1 MDPQKIVH
9 TLQASLQAEHREEAE
24 KLLNEM
30 QRMTGFGPTLLQ
42 IILEPSL
49 NLSIRQSGGVFF
61 KNMILKSWRYKVN
74 DELDGELFFVLDDSD
89 KNNIRSVIVAAIV
102 NSEIQLQSILK
113 VALEKILRV
122 DYPSRFPNFVDQ
134 LAGTLN
140 SSEFR
145 EFHGAL
151 SCLHALIKVCENKP
165 TEKNSI
171 IQIMGNLLP
180 ILHHRLGVLAADSSD
195 NSLILQKLILKI
207 FCTFTNSFIQP
218 TVLNAEWITQWHILL
233 CSLLESFTG
242 ADDDD
247 QSLYW
252 KRQKWVTRTFCIW
265 FNNYGSPGYVASKY
279 NAFAD
284 WYLKSHVPPVLTSFL
299 KICDAYRQKT
309 FVSDIVMSAVFQY
322 FRSAMLHSFSWKL
335 LLVHFDSLLRDVI
348 IPCISYNKETAEL
361 WEGDPLEFIRS
372 NTDYETDDTACDA
385 ARLFIKRTCTSRKRI
400 LDKCMEYCVQLL
412 NSDLSPEIKDGAF
425 HLIGTVCHNLLKN
438 KVYKEQLESF
448 MTTHVLALFEASEG
462 YRRARACWL
471 VGRLSRAEFNN
482 KEILCQIAAMCRH
495 LMCLDPD
502 LPVRVAAAKT
512 VFALINDQESV
523 KSLMSQYFPDLTM
536 QLLKLLRE
544 TEFDDLNT
552 VFRTLL
558 EHQEIIPISVQILQH
573 LSGTFLKIV
582 GVQEN
587 GVVSPDGVADGG
599 AYNESQEY
607 QCMVATGIMENIES
621 IISVME
627 DNAELVA
634 ASEGVIAEL
643 IQIILKNEVDDF
655 YDEAFSLTCS
665 LTCQKI
671 SSTMWGLFEWL
682 YQAYNKDASDYFS
695 SMAPALHNYIE
706 MDPKGFLESQERV
719 KMFTNM
725 CIKELQKLEEDE
737 DSDSGATHAAKLLE
751 VLIINYRGQLDS
763 YIPEFIECAINTIRI
778 TSSTDLRVRCLLII
792 IASIITSSSLV
803 LPILCSHMWPET
815 QTPILEKVLKL
826 WLDSIH
832 KFHGV
837 HDQRV
842 CVLGLCTLL
851 NLSPDQRPPIIDAG
865 SSQFLPNVLH
875 VLNALKES
883 YATKRELEK
892 EEEEEDDDSDDDDD
906 QSDEDVEAV
915 DSDADVVDEEG
926 SKYLDLLEAVEA
938 DLHNEDVDEG
948 LDGDVGEDDFDD
960 DYSTNSLIEA
970 YTTELDKEE
979 NEMDEYVTFYHLMTQ
994 LETSDTDW
1002 YQRLISSLTEAQK
1015 SEFKEIAQTA
1025 INCMAHKESKR
1036 IEKAGGY
1043 NFQQTDVPSSF
1054 NFSGDPPPQA

>member
-1 MDPQKIVH
+1 MDPQKIVQ

-30 QRMTGFGPTLLQ
+30 QRMVGFGPTLLQ

-61 KNMILKSWRYKVN
+61 KNMILKSWRYKIN
-74 DELDGELFFVLDDSD
+74 DELDGQLFFVLDDSD

-165 TEKNSI
+165 SEKNSI

-218 TVLNAEWITQWHILL
+218 TVLNTEWITQWHILL
-233 CSLLESFTG
+233 CSLLEDFNG

-252 KRQKWVTRTFCIW
+252 KRQKWVTRTSCIW

-284 WYLKSHVPPVLTSFL
+284 WYLKSHVPQVLNSFL

-348 IPCISYNKETAEL
+348 IPCISFNKETAEL
-361 WEGDPLEFIRS
+361 WEEDPLEFIRS

-385 ARLFIKRTCTSRKRI
+385 ARLFIKRACTSRKRI

-412 NSDLSPEIKDGAF
+412 NSDVCHEVKDGAF

-438 KVYKEQLESF
+438 KVYKEQLENF

-471 VGRLSRAEFNN
+471 VGRLSLAEFNN
-482 KEILCQIAAMCRH
+482 KEILCQIAMMCRH
-495 LMCLDPD
+495 LMCSDPD

-512 VFALINDQESV
+512 VFALINDQEAI

-552 VFRTLL
+552 VFHTLL

-587 GVVSPDGVADGG
+587 GVVSADGVADGG

-607 QCMVATGIMENIES
+607 QCIVANGIMENIES

-655 YDEAFSLTCS
+655 YDEALSLACS

-671 SSTMWGLFEWL
+671 SSTMWGVFEWL

-706 MDPKGFLESQERV
+706 LDPKGFLESQERV
-719 KMFTNM
+719 KMFTTM

-737 DSDSGATHAAKLLE
+737 DSDSGAIHAAKLLE
-751 VLIINYRGQLDS
+751 VLIINYHGQLDS
-763 YIPEFIECAINTIRI
+763 YIPEFIESAINTIRI
-778 TSSTDLRVRCLLII
+778 TSSTDLRIRCLLII

-803 LPILCSHMWPET
+803 LPIFCSHMWPET
-815 QTPILEKVLKL
+815 QTPILEKVLKI
-826 WLDSIH
+826 WLNSIH

-851 NLSPDQRPPIIDAG
+851 NLSADQRPPIIDAG

-875 VLNALKES
+875 VLNALKDS
-883 YATKRELEK
+883 YATKRVHEK
-892 EEEEEDDDSDDDDD
+892 EEEEEDDSEDDDDE
-906 QSDEDVEAV
+906 SEEDVEAV

-926 SKYLDLLEAVEA
+926 SKYLELLEAVEA
-938 DLHNEDVDEG
+938 DLHNDDVDEG
-948 LDGDVGEDDFDD
+948 LDGDVGNDDFDD
-960 DYSTNSLIEA
+960 DYSNNSLIEA
-970 YTTELDKEE
+970 YTTEIDKEE
-979 NEMDEYVTFYHLMTQ
+979 NEMDEYVTFYHLMTR

-1002 YQRLISSLTEAQK
+1002 YQRLTSSLTEAQK
-1015 SEFKEIAQTA
+1015 LEFKEIAQTA
-1025 INCMAHKESKR
+1025 VNCMAQKESKR

>member
-30 QRMTGFGPTLLQ
+30 QRMVGFGPTLLQ

-49 NLSIRQSGGVFF
+49 DLSIRQSGGVFL
-61 KNMILKSWRYKVN
+61 KNMILKSWRCKVN

-102 NSEIQLQSILK
+102 NSEIQIQSILK
-113 VALEKILRV
+113 VALEKILRI
-122 DYPSRFPNFVDQ
+122 DYPSRFPGFVDQ

-145 EFHGAL
+145 EFHGTLA
-151 SCLHALIKVCENKP
+151 CLHALIKVCENKP
-165 TEKNSI
+165 SEKNSM
-171 IQIMGNLLP
+171 IQIMSNLLP
-180 ILHHRLGVLAADSSD
+180 ILHHRLGVLATDSSD

-207 FCTFTNSFIQP
+207 FCSFTNSFIQP
-218 TVLNAEWITQWHILL
+218 TVLNAEFITQWHILL
-233 CSLLESFTG
+233 CSLLENFNG

-252 KRQKWVTRTFCIW
+252 KRQKWVTRIFRIW

-284 WYLKSHVPPVLTSFL
+284 WYLKSHVPQVLTSLL

-309 FVSDIVMSAVFQY
+309 FVSDNVMSTVFQY
-322 FRSAMLHSFSWKL
+322 FSSAMLHSFSWKIL
-335 LLVHFDSLLRDVI
+335 QVHFDTLLRDVI
-348 IPCISYNKETAEL
+348 IPCISFNKVMAEL
-361 WEGDPLEFIRS
+361 WEEDPLEYIRS
-372 NTDYETDDTACDA
+372 NTDYETDDTACEA
-385 ARLFIKRTCTSRKRI
+385 ARLFIKETCTSRKRI
-400 LDKCMEYCVQLL
+400 LDKCMEYCVQVL
-412 NSDLSPEIKDGAF
+412 NSDLSPEVKDGAF

-438 KVYKEQLESF
+438 KVYKEQLENF
-448 MTTHVLALFEASEG
+448 MTTHVLTLFEAYEG
-462 YRRARACWL
+462 FRRARACWL

-482 KEILCQIAAMCRH
+482 KEILCQIAMMCRH
-495 LMCLDPD
+495 LMCSDPD

-512 VFALINDQESV
+512 VFALINDQQAV
-523 KSLMSQYFPDLTM
+523 KAVMSQYFPDLTM
-536 QLLKLLRE
+536 QLLKLFRE
-544 TEFDDLNT
+544 TEFDDLNV

-573 LSGTFLKIV
+573 LSGTFLKLV

-587 GVVSPDGVADGG
+587 GVGVVSADDGVADGDG
-599 AYNESQEY
+599 YNESQEY
-607 QCMVATGIMENIES
+607 RCIVATGIMENIES

-627 DNAELVA
+627 ENTELVA

-643 IQIILKNEVDDF
+643 VQIILKNEVDDF
-655 YDEAFSLTCS
+655 YDEALSLICS

-671 SSTMWGLFEWL
+671 SPLMWGVFEWL
-682 YQAYNKDASDYFS
+682 YQAYNKDACDYFP

-706 MDPKGFLESQERV
+706 MDPKGFLESPERV
-719 KMFTNM
+719 KMFTTM
-725 CIKELQKLEEDE
+725 CIKELQKLEDDE
-737 DSDSGATHAAKLLE
+737 DSDSGAMHAAKLLE

-763 YIPEFIECAINTIRI
+763 YVPEFIKSAINAIRV
-778 TSSTDLRVRCLLII
+778 TSSTDLRIRCLLVI
-792 IASIITSSSLV
+792 IASIITSSPLV
-803 LPILCSHMWPET
+803 LPIFCSHMWPDTE
-815 QTPILEKVLKL
+815 TPILEKVLKL
-826 WLDSIH
+826 WLDGIN

-851 NLSPDQRPPIIDAG
+851 NLSADQRPPVIDAG
-865 SSQFLPNVLH
+865 SSQFLPNILH

-892 EEEEEDDDSDDDDD
+892 EVEEEDDQSDDDDD
-906 QSDEDVEAV
+906 QSEGGTGEAV
-915 DSDADVVDEEG
+915 DSDVDVVDEES

-938 DLHNEDVDEG
+938 DLHTENEDEG
-948 LDGDVGEDDFDD
+948 LDGGDDEDDFND
-960 DYSTNSLIEA
+960 DYDTNSLIEA

-994 LETSDTDW
+994 LETSDTHW
-1002 YQRLISSLTEAQK
+1002 YQRLTK
-1015 SEFKEIAQTA
+1015 
-1025 INCMAHKESKR
+1025 SKR

-1054 NFSGDPPPQA
+1054 NFSGDQPPRA